1 MKTSENK
8 RRWFGFS
15 LVEVL
20 AAVSIIGVITFLAIP
35 NIVRVKQDSEKNVA
49 VARAQAANA
58 ALAAYIQALGRTNA
72 KTKWAALSPGADP
85 NPYYPLL
92 APFLAFAPE
101 NESDYMP
108 KGYNLVYPED
118 LEVLRPFA
126 IEDDAGANV
135 PY

>member
-1 MKTSENK
+1 
-8 RRWFGFS
+8 
-15 LVEVL
+15 
-20 AAVSIIGVITFLAIP
+20 
-35 NIVRVKQDSEKNVA
+35 VKQDSEKNVA

-72 KTKWAALSPGADP
+72 KTKWAALDPDADP
-85 NPYYPLL
+85 NAYYPLL

-101 NESDYMP
+101 NEFDYMP
-108 KGYNLVYPED
+108 KGYKLEYPGD

-126 IEDDAGANV
+126 ITDDADKDI